1 MNEAMMNESAFTAAA
16 SVDAPPL
23 LEVRDLDV
31 RFTTPGG
38 VVHAVDGVSLLVRA
52 GETLAIVGESGC
64 GKSTLARTIMG
75 IEHAQRGKL
84 RYAGRSIPAGGRER
98 RALAR
103 ELQLIFQDPDASL
116 NPRSTIGSA
125 VAEPLVIHRPALS
138 RNERRRT
145 VDALLR
151 RVGIDPTLFDR
162 YPHELSGG
170 QRQRVCIAR
179 ALSLEPRLLIL
190 DEAVSALDVSIR
202 AQILNLLVELQRSL
216 GLTYLFITHDL
227 GVVRY
232 LAHRVAVM
240 YLGQIVEE
248 ADTEALFEDPQHPY
262 TRALLGAV
270 LPVNAEAGRPAP
282 GLMGDVPS
290 PLRPPPGC
298 RFHTRCPRAFER
310 CSAQAPPHYELGAR
324 RVRCFLV
331 DPASAEPSSTPSAQ
345 SSAR

>member
-1 MNEAMMNESAFTAAA
+1 MT
-16 SVDAPPL
+16 L
-23 LEVRDLDV
+23 LEVHDLDV
-31 RFTTPGG
+31 RFATPGG
-38 VVHAVDGVSLLVRA
+38 VVRAVDGVSLSLRA

-64 GKSTLARTIMG
+64 GKSTLARTIVG
-75 IEHAQRGKL
+75 IERAHAGQL
-84 RYAGRSIPAGGRER
+84 HYAGRALPTAGPER

-116 NPRSTIGSA
+116 NPRMTIGSA
-125 VAEPLVIHRPALS
+125 VTEPLIIHRPELS
-138 RNERRRT
+138 RGERRQA
-145 VDALLR
+145 VDVLLR
-151 RVGIDPTLFDR
+151 RVGIDPLLFDR

-227 GVVRY
+227 GVVRHI
-232 LAHRVAVM
+232 AHRVAVM

-248 ADTEALFEDPQHPY
+248 ADTDALFERPEHPY

-270 LPVNAEAGRPAP
+270 LRVDADAQRPTP
-282 GLMGDVPS
+282 GVSGDVPS
-290 PLRPPPGC
+290 PLRPPSGC
-298 RFHTRCPRAFER
+298 RFHTRCPLVFER
-310 CSAQAPPHYELGAR
+310 CRNEAPAHYVLDEGAVGASAGER

-331 DPASAEPSSTPSAQ
+331 DPSRPAPRGEALRSAD
-345 SSAR
+345 

>member
-1 MNEAMMNESAFTAAA
+1 
-16 SVDAPPL
+16 
-23 LEVRDLDV
+23 
-31 RFTTPGG
+31 
-38 VVHAVDGVSLLVRA
+38 
-52 GETLAIVGESGC
+52 VGESGC

-75 IEHAQRGKL
+75 IEHAQRGQL
-84 RYAGRSIPAGGRER
+84 RYAGRPIPEGGRAR
-98 RALAR
+98 RELAR

-138 RNERRRT
+138 RDERRRT
-145 VDALLR
+145 VDGLLR
-151 RVGIDPTLFDR
+151 QVGIDPTLFER

-248 ADTEALFEDPQHPY
+248 ADTEALFERPQHPY

-270 LPVNAEAGRPAP
+270 LRVDADAARPAP
-282 GLMGDVPS
+282 GLTGDVPS

-298 RFHTRCPRAFER
+298 RFHTRCPLAFER
-310 CSAQAPPHYELGAR
+310 CSAEAPPHYELGAR

-331 DPASAEPSSTPSAQ
+331 DPARPEPEIIP
-345 SSAR
+345 R

>member
-1 MNEAMMNESAFTAAA
+1 MTRESADILAA
-16 SVDAPPL
+16 SPEAAPL
-23 LEVRDLDV
+23 LEVRDLEV
-31 RFTTPGG
+31 RFGTPGG
-38 VVHAVDGVSLLVRA
+38 VVRAVDGVSLSVRA

-75 IEHAQRGKL
+75 IEQAQRGQL
-84 RYAGRSIPAGGRER
+84 RYQGRAIPRGGRAR
-98 RALAR
+98 RELAR
-103 ELQLIFQDPDASL
+103 ELELIFQEPDASL
-116 NPRSTIGSA
+116 NPRSTHGSA
-125 VAEPLVIHRPALS
+125 VAEPLIIHRPALA
-138 RNERRRT
+138 RGERRRA
-145 VDALLR
+145 VEALLR
-151 RVGIDPTLFDR
+151 RVGIDPALFDR

-248 ADTEALFEDPQHPY
+248 ADTEALFEHPQHPY

-270 LPVNAEAGRPAP
+270 LRVDAEARRPAP

-290 PLRPPPGC
+290 PLRPPAGC
-298 RFHTRCPRAFER
+298 RFHTRCPLAFER

-331 DPASAEPSSTPSAQ
+331 DPAPPEPSSAAAAERSP
-345 SSAR
+345 R